1 MLKRFFRNQTGQV
14 ITTELII
21 ITAIAALIGVALFL
35 TLTPSVET
43 GYEGAENSIKALK
56 GGGL

>member
-1 MLKRFFRNQTGQV
+1 MLKRFFRDQTGQV

>member
-1 MLKRFFRNQTGQV
+1 MLKRFFRDQTGQV

-35 TLTPSVET
+35 TLTPSIET

>member
-1 MLKRFFRNQTGQV
+1 MLKRFFRDQKGQI

-21 ITAIAALIGVALFL
+21 ITAILALIVAALTL